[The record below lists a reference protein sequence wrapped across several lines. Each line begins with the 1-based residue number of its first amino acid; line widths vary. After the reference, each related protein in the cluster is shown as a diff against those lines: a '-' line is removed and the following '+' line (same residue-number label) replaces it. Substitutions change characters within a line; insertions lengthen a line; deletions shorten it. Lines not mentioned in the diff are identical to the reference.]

1 MAQGTV
7 DLNSDI
13 GESFGSYH
21 IGQDEEVLEFI
32 TSANIAC
39 GFHAGDPKVMNN
51 TVKLAIERG
60 VVIGAHPGLPD
71 LVGFGRRFIDVTPE
85 EVYTM
90 VVYQISSL
98 HGFANVHGSKLH
110 HVKPHGALY
119 SMACKDVHTAEA
131 VAKAVHDCDSSLIL
145 FGLAGS
151 ELIQAGK
158 KMGLQVAEEVFADRT
173 YQPDGTL
180 TPRSDPQAFIEDST
194 IAMDRV
200 LRMVS
205 EGVVRTVDGSDIPI
219 KVDTICVH
227 GDQLK
232 ALLFVKEL
240 RELFL
245 KHHIS
250 VKAVNKL

>member
-1 MAQGTV
+1 MTEVTV

-13 GESFGSYH
+13 GESFGLYQM
-21 IGQDEEVLEFI
+21 GQDEEILAFI

-39 GFHAGDPKVMNN
+39 GFHAGDPIVMNN
-51 TVKLAIERG
+51 TVRLATEKGIA
-60 VVIGAHPGLPD
+60 IGAHPGLPD

-98 HGFANVHGSKLH
+98 QGFAHIHGNKLH

-119 SMACKDVHTAEA
+119 NIAVKDVQTAEA
-131 VAKAVHDCDSSLIL
+131 IAHAVRDCDPSLVL

-151 ELIQAGK
+151 ELIHAGK
-158 KMGLQVAEEVFADRT
+158 KSGLRVAEEVFADRT

-180 TPRSDPQAFIEDST
+180 TPRSDPNAIIKDPMK
-194 IAMDRV
+194 AMESV
-200 LRMVS
+200 LTMLT
-205 EGVVRTVDGSDIPI
+205 EGFVRAVDGTTIPI
-219 KVDTICVH
+219 KADTICVH
-227 GDQLK
+227 GDEIQ

-240 RELFL
+240 RALFL
-245 KHHIS
+245 EHHIS
-250 VKAVNKL
+250 VKAVNNL